1 MAASETLHRGS
12 STLFGVVKHSIVLGK
27 GVGISRVAIYHW
39 LELKLLGMPYLHAEV
54 VHESQVLSGQILSW
68 RKKLN
73 GAQDYAAFPK
83 LEDVVVRLPEKV
95 RQKRGSP
102 AGKDS
107 PPFCTELR
115 GAVQTW

>member
-39 LELKLLGMPYLHAEV
+39 LELKLLGMSHLHAEV

-68 RKKLN
+68 RKTLN
-73 GAQDYAAFPK
+73 GAQDYATFPK
-83 LEDVVVRLPEKV
+83 LEDVVVRLPRKGQAEKRKPCRE
-95 RQKRGSP
+95 RQS
-102 AGKDS
+102 S
-107 PPFCTELR
+107 ILH
-115 GAVQTW
+115 